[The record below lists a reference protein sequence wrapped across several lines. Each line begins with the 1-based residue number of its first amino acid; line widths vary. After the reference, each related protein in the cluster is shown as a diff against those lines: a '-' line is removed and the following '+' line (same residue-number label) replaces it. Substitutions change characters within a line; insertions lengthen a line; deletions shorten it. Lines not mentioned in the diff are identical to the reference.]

1 MSLKLSVKNL
11 LCGFVALLSVSCLN
25 SCADDNPY
33 LTPQTALD
41 YALDSLYAH
50 NYGAYIRSVAQE
62 DEDPI
67 FSESVMRNLLQQ
79 HVEAVEAEKG
89 SVFGVDV
96 EKTDTLTDSLVVV
109 FYKLNFSNGNSEV
122 SSQKVMCQNGKW
134 KLRIRN

>member
-1 MSLKLSVKNL
+1 MALKLSVKSL

-25 SCADDNPY
+25 SCAGDNPY

-62 DEDPI
+62 DGDPI

-79 HVEAVEAEKG
+79 HVEATEEEKG
-89 SVFGVDV
+89 TVIACDVVNVDYQ
-96 EKTDTLTDSLVVV
+96 TDSLAAV
-109 FYKLNFSNGNSEV
+109 YYQLTFSSGATEV
-122 SSQKVMCQNGKW
+122 SSQKMVASNGQW

>member
-1 MSLKLSVKNL
+1 MALKLSVKSL

-25 SCADDNPY
+25 SCAGDNPY

-62 DEDPI
+62 DDSPI

-79 HVEAVEAEKG
+79 HVEATEEEKG
-89 SVFGVDV
+89 VVLGVDV
-96 EKTDTLTDSLVVV
+96 VDTDTLSDSLVVV
-109 FYKLNFSNGNSEV
+109 FYNLNYANGVSEL
-122 SSQKVMCQNGKW
+122 SSQKVMCQNGEW

>member
-1 MSLKLSVKNL
+1 MSLKLSVKSL

-50 NYGAYIRSVAQE
+50 NYGAYIRSVALENGKEVLQS
-62 DEDPI
+62 DI
-67 FSESVMRNLLQQ
+67 MRNLLQQ
-79 HVEAVEAEKG
+79 HVEAILEEKG
-89 SVFGVDV
+89 EVIACDVVSVDYQ
-96 EKTDTLTDSLVVV
+96 TDSLATA
-109 FYKLNFSNGNSEV
+109 YYQLSFSSGATEV
-122 SSQKVMCQNGKW
+122 SSQKLVASNGQW

>member
-1 MSLKLSVKNL
+1 MSLKLSVKSL

-62 DEDPI
+62 DGGPI
-67 FSESVMRNLLQQ
+67 FSKSVMRNLLQQ
-79 HVEAVEAEKG
+79 HIEAVEAEKG

-109 FYKLNFSNGNSEV
+109 FYKLTFSNGNSEV
-122 SSQKVMCQNGKW
+122 SSQKVMCQNGEW
-134 KLRIRN
+134 KLKLRY

>member
-1 MSLKLSVKNL
+1 MSLKLSVKSL
-11 LCGFVALLSVSCLN
+11 LCGFIALLSVSCLN

-62 DEDPI
+62 DGGPI
-67 FSESVMRNLLQQ
+67 FSKSVMRNLLQQ

-109 FYKLNFSNGNSEV
+109 FYKLTFSNGNSEV
-122 SSQKVMCQNGKW
+122 SSQKVMCQNGEW
-134 KLRIRN
+134 KLCIRN

>member
-1 MSLKLSVKNL
+1 MSLKLSVKSL

-62 DEDPI
+62 DDGPI

-79 HVEAVEAEKG
+79 HVEATEEEKG
-89 SVFGVDV
+89 VVLGVDV
-96 EKTDTLTDSLVVV
+96 VDTDTLSDSLVVV
-109 FYKLNFSNGNSEV
+109 FYKLNYANGVSEV
-122 SSQKVMCQNGKW
+122 SSQKVMCQNGEW
-134 KLRIRN
+134 KLRLRN

>member
-1 MSLKLSVKNL
+1 MALKLSVKSL

-25 SCADDNPY
+25 SCAGDNPY

-62 DEDPI
+62 DDGPI

-79 HVEAVEAEKG
+79 HVEATEEEKG
-89 SVFGVDV
+89 TVIACDVVNVDYQ
-96 EKTDTLTDSLVVV
+96 TDSLAAV
-109 FYKLNFSNGNSEV
+109 YYQLTFSSGATEV
-122 SSQKVMCQNGKW
+122 SSQKMVASNGQW

>member
-1 MSLKLSVKNL
+1 MSLKLSVKSL
-11 LCGFVALLSVSCLN
+11 LCGFIALLSVSCLN

-62 DEDPI
+62 DGDPI
-67 FSESVMRNLLQQ
+67 FSKSVMRNLLQQ
-79 HVEAVEAEKG
+79 HIEAVEEEKG
-89 SVFGVDV
+89 EVIACDVVNVDYQ
-96 EKTDTLTDSLVVV
+96 TDSLAAV
-109 FYKLNFSNGNSEV
+109 FYQLTFSSGETEV
-122 SSQKVMCQNGKW
+122 SSHKLVASNGQW

>member
-1 MSLKLSVKNL
+1 MALKLSVKSL
-11 LCGFVALLSVSCLN
+11 LCGFVALLGVSCLN
-25 SCADDNPY
+25 SCAGDNPY

-62 DEDPI
+62 DDGPI

-79 HVEAVEAEKG
+79 HVEATEEEKG
-89 SVFGVDV
+89 VVLGVDV
-96 EKTDTLTDSLVVV
+96 VDTDTLSDSLVVV
-109 FYKLNFSNGNSEV
+109 FYNLNYANGVSEV
-122 SSQKVMCQNGKW
+122 SSQKVMCQNGEW

>member
-1 MSLKLSVKNL
+1 MSLKLSVKSL

-62 DEDPI
+62 DGGPI

-79 HVEAVEAEKG
+79 AEKG

-122 SSQKVMCQNGKW
+122 SSQKVMCQNGEW
-134 KLRIRN
+134 KLLIRN

>member
-1 MSLKLSVKNL
+1 MSLKLSVKSL
-11 LCGFVALLSVSCLN
+11 LCGFIALLSVSCLN

-62 DEDPI
+62 DDGPI
-67 FSESVMRNLLQQ
+67 FSESVMRNMLQQ
-79 HVEAVEAEKG
+79 HIEAVEEEKG
-89 SVFGVDV
+89 QVIACDVVSVDYQ
-96 EKTDTLTDSLVVV
+96 TDSLAAVC
-109 FYKLNFSNGNSEV
+109 YQLTFSSGLTEV
-122 SSQKVMCQNGKW
+122 SSQKLAASNGLW